1 MITAMPTS
9 ITVGAQ
15 KAPKGQPQGAT
26 VSFASQLSAT
36 DIVDGTFTPTASPP
50 SGSFFP
56 LGSTMVSVTARDKQ
70 GNASAARTFMVTVN
84 TKVKKPKTPSVT
96 VSASPASISE
106 GGSAVYTISATT
118 ANPSQPTI
126 VNYSM
131 SGTAVPANQFYTLSG
146 TPNQVTIPS
155 GASSATV
162 TLDTLNN
169 SLSTGSETAI
179 MTIGSGSGY
188 KASKTKSATVTITNG
203 P

>member
-1 MITAMPTS
+1 
-9 ITVGAQ
+9 
-15 KAPKGQPQGAT
+15 
-26 VSFASQLSAT
+26 
-36 DIVDGTFTPTASPP
+36 
-50 SGSFFP
+50 
-56 LGSTMVSVTARDKQ
+56 MVSVTARDKQ

-188 KASKTKSATVTITNG
+188 KISKTKSATVTITNG